1 MSVYFYYTPRNIEDL
16 RKRFPKNGWMFPCYF
31 CTIITMRYKY
41 YKRCNNKNIRI
52 PCCNC
57 CLNKKIYYLFP
68 NYILKL

>member
-1 MSVYFYYTPRNIEDL
+1 MSNYYYYTPKDMEDL
-16 RKRFPKNGWMFPCYF
+16 QERFPINGWMFPCYF

-41 YKRCNNKNIRI
+41 YKRFDNNNVKV
-52 PCCNC
+52 PCCKT